1 MLANGDALDCQK
13 LAPAQHFTEPPP
25 RYTEATIIRALEE
38 QGIGRPSTYAPTIGT
53 ILERDYVRKE
63 RGRFVPTK
71 LGTAV
76 TGLLTAHFPDIMDI
90 GFTARI
96 EEQLDDIASGE
107 REWTPVLRDFYG
119 PFDKATDRAMKEA
132 ERVPRDQID
141 EETDESCEKCERPMV
156 IKSGRF
162 GRFLSCSGFP
172 ECRNSRP
179 LLTRVGVECP
189 ECGGDLVERR
199 KRGKGGRPF
208 YGCSNYPTCSFAV
221 NQRPVPEPCPE
232 CSGMLLASGRG
243 NARCNSCDY
252 KGPVPE
258 SEPVE
263 AAV

>member
-1 MLANGDALDCQK
+1 MD
-13 LAPAQHFTEPPP
+13 
-25 RYTEATIIRALEE
+25 
-38 QGIGRPSTYAPTIGT
+38 
-53 ILERDYVRKE
+53 RDYVRKE
-63 RGRFVPTK
+63 QGRFVPTK

-76 TGLLTAHFPDIMDI
+76 TGLLTAHFPDIMDV

-96 EEQLDDIASGE
+96 EEALDDIASGE

-179 LLTRVGVECP
+179 LLNRVGVECP
-189 ECGGDLVERR
+189 SVAETWSNA
-199 KRGKGGRPF
+199 GKEARAAGR
-208 YGCSNYPTCSFAV
+208 STAV
-221 NQRPVPEPCPE
+221 RTTPPA
-232 CSGMLLASGRG
+232 ASR
-243 NARCNSCDY
+243 
-252 KGPVPE
+252 
-258 SEPVE
+258 
-263 AAV
+263 